1 MFIRNIN
8 EMPRCPMMILQEI
21 YEKSKYFN
29 YVPFVHALAKYACT
43 LGAGRH
49 IWPGSAP
56 VLLDDG

>member
-1 MFIRNIN
+1 
-8 EMPRCPMMILQEI
+8 MPRCPMMILQEI

-29 YVPFVHALAKYACT
+29 YVPFVHAF
-43 LGAGRH
+43 GAGRH

>member
-1 MFIRNIN
+1 
-8 EMPRCPMMILQEI
+8 MPRCPYMMILQEI